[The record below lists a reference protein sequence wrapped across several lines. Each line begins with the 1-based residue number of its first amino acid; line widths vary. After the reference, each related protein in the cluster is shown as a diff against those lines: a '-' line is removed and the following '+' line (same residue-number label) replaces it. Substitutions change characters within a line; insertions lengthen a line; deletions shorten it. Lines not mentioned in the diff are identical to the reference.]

1 MIRFIALIV
10 ALIAVSPAAAFAAS
24 CPINDNEI
32 KDPAP
37 LVWTHVP
44 GGSGVDEH
52 WTASLEIGIETL
64 CVGGETI
71 TTRVY
76 RVPGTVGT
84 IPGPTIVMEPGKKY
98 VLQFKNVLPYDAPDP
113 EHNIL
118 KDPNISNLHTHGLHI
133 SGESPGDDVT
143 RSFEGGAGGDFVYDI
158 PADHMGGTY
167 WYHAHH
173 HGSTFLQVS
182 AGAFGLLLI
191 DDQGDRDDQGN
202 PIPQNVRDMDERH
215 LVIGYL
221 DPSVSGTG
229 GDTLIS
235 GTLSPTW
242 TVNGM
247 VAGELNVPENK
258 WQHWRV
264 LLADRDAKS
273 KTVSVGANCEV
284 ALLARDGVW
293 RNTVPKVLADNSIE
307 LTGASRADLAV
318 RCSGDSEITV
328 GNDTV
333 GQIFVDGTL
342 TGQGHPFAA
351 DGESNQ
357 TTWKSGRPWYLR
369 NMRPASPDNFET
381 INMGARSVMGSKFD
395 KDIPNLE
402 LYADGLQE
410 WKLKGATN
418 HPFHLHIY
426 HVQVIGDCGEY
437 EDGEFYDVVAGN
449 CTIRFDLDASV
460 PESTVYAG
468 RTIMHC
474 HILEHEDQGAMAWL
488 DVLGLGDDYLIP
500 PPTFPSSAYQEYYP
514 PDIGGVPPAA
524 PSSLVATAVSSSQI
538 DLNWTDN
545 SNDEDGFDI
554 ERTEGGM
561 NQIFVNVATDVTSYM
576 DTDLT
581 AGTSYTYR
589 VRSYSNT
596 NGNSNY
602 SDTATATTLSGS
614 DPTTLVLDSITV
626 TTYKIKGDKFGR
638 AEVVVGDDIGGLVA
652 GATVFG
658 EFIGG
663 NGSMDEVGLSGVT
676 DVTGLAVID
685 GSQPYSGKGNPSLT
699 FCVTGVTHD
708 TLEDLDLSTNPVCG
722 SR

>member
-10 ALIAVSPAAAFAAS
+10 ALIAISPAAAFAAS

-32 KDPAP
+32 KDPVP
-37 LVWTHVP
+37 LGWTHVP

-52 WTASLEIGIETL
+52 WTASLEIGVETL

-113 EHNIL
+113 EHNTL

-158 PADHMGGTY
+158 PDDHMGGTY

-202 PIPQNVRDMDERH
+202 PIPQNVSDMDERH

-247 VAGELNVPENK
+247 VAGELNVPANK

-264 LLADRDAKS
+264 LLADRDARS

-293 RNTVPKVLADNSIE
+293 RNNVPKMLADNSIE

-328 GNDTV
+328 DNDTV
-333 GQIFVDGTL
+333 GQIAVDGTL
-342 TGQGHPFAA
+342 TGQGHPFAVG
-351 DGESNQ
+351 GESSQ

-369 NMRPASPDNFET
+369 DLRPALPDNFES
-381 INMGARSVMGSKFD
+381 ISMGARSINGSKFD

-410 WKLKGATN
+410 WKLKGANN

-426 HVQVIGDCGEY
+426 HVQVIGDCGDY

-449 CTIRFDLDASV
+449 CTVRFDLDASA

-488 DVLGLGDDYLIP
+488 DVLGLDDDNLIP

-576 DTDLT
+576 DTGLT
-581 AGTSYTYR
+581 AGTSYSYR
-589 VRSYSNT
+589 VRAYHNT

-602 SDTATATTLSGS
+602 SNTATATTLSGS

-626 TTYKIKGDKFGR
+626 TTFKVKGSGKFGR
-638 AEVVVGDDIGGLVA
+638 AEVIVRDDIGGLVA
-652 GATVFG
+652 NATVSG
-658 EFIGG
+658 EFRGDIVDVVAGDTDSTG
-663 NGSMDEVGLSGVT
+663 QATIDSTTASG
-676 DVTGLAVID
+676 AK
-685 GSQPYSGKGNPSLT
+685 GKLNLT
-699 FCVTGVTHD
+699 FCVTGVAHA
-708 TLEDLDLSTNPVCG
+708 TLADVTGIEVCG
-722 SR
+722 SL